1 MRVVDY
7 LHQID
12 TPKLRRLAKF
22 LRVARWWQWRRENLI
37 VRLEWKLDPWKDRGM
52 Y

>member
-1 MRVVDY
+1 MVSSR
-7 LHQID
+7 LHLAELAQ
-12 TPKLRRLAKF
+12 LRRLAKF

-37 VRLEWKLDPWKDRGM
+37 DRIERKLDPWKDRGM